1 MAASSSTRFPFC
13 FVSGSDPAIHILLDV
28 STLYSV
34 PSKEDRIDPRLRKSD
49 VEDYRKQSIDMY
61 HPTSRV
67 LTVLE
72 LLQSRPS
79 ISGPELAERLEMDVR
94 TVRRYI
100 THLQDAGIP
109 IEGNIGRY
117 GGYRLRPGFKL
128 PPLLFTEEEATAIM
142 LGLLGT
148 SWLEIGQS
156 PAAVEGALA
165 KVSRVLPLRARDRLQ
180 AMSSH
185 LFFFSPHEEAR
196 PDVSFVITLSEAI
209 GQRQRIAMDYRSSH
223 DQLTHRKVEPYG
235 IIGWDG
241 HWYLVGYC
249 CLRQGYRIF
258 RLDRIQQV
266 EVLAEDFERAE
277 EFDCR
282 AYVMKQYGEPSA
294 RFHIEVEFQAA
305 LFTVQQKIPASYGQL
320 SATPTGVLFQ
330 SHVDDLEGQA
340 RYLMSL
346 NLPFVIHHPPE
357 LREALLRLA
366 EQMVQIAT
374 VQLPQ
379 N

>member
-1 MAASSSTRFPFC
+1 
-13 FVSGSDPAIHILLDV
+13 
-28 STLYSV
+28 
-34 PSKEDRIDPRLRKSD
+34 
-49 VEDYRKQSIDMY
+49 MY

-79 ISGPELAERLEMDVR
+79 ISGPELAARLEMDVR

-100 THLQDAGIP
+100 THLQDVGIP
-109 IEGNIGRY
+109 VEATIGRY

-128 PPLLFTEEEATAIM
+128 PPLMLTEEEATAIM

-156 PAAVEGALA
+156 SVAVEGALA
-165 KVSRVLPLRARDRLQ
+165 KVSRVLPLHARERLK
-180 AMSSH
+180 AMATH
-185 LFFFSPHEEAR
+185 LFFFSPRQEAR
-196 PDVSFVITLSEAI
+196 PDVSLVITLSEAI
-209 GQRQRIAMDYRSSH
+209 GQQQRIAMDYHSH
-223 DQLTHRKVEPYG
+223 YDQVTHRKVEPYG
-235 IIGWDG
+235 MVGWNG

-249 CLRQGYRIF
+249 CLRQDYRTF
-258 RLDRIQQV
+258 RLDRIQRV
-266 EVLAEDFERAE
+266 EVLEEPFERAE
-277 EFDCR
+277 DFDCR
-282 AYVMKQYGEPSA
+282 AYMMKQYGESSA
-294 RFHIEVEFQAA
+294 RWHVEVEFQAA
-305 LFTVQQKIPASYGQL
+305 LSTVQQKIPASYGQL

-346 NLPFVIHHPPE
+346 NLPFVLHYPAE

-366 EQMVQIAT
+366 ERMVQIANT
-374 VQLPQ
+374 SET
-379 N
+379 